1 EVYDS
6 GCTKHITPYREE
18 MSNFVEIPPKVFRTA
33 NKENFSA
40 TGMGDM
46 TVDVPNGVSDASQ
59 LRL

>member
-1 EVYDS
+1 EVYNS
-6 GCTKHITPYREE
+6 GCTKHITPYCEE
-18 MSNFVEIPPKVFRTA
+18 MSNFVEIPPKVFHAA

-46 TVDVPNGVSDASQ
+46 TVDVPNGVSDTSQ